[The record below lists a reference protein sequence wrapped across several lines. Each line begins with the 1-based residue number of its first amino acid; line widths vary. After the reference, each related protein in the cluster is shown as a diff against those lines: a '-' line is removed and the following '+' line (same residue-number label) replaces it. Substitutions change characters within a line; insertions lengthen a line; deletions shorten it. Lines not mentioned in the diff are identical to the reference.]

1 MGGYI
6 HTARDISMVAKSVA
20 SVSGTFR
27 AMEPERRER
36 VASYLNEIGETLIQ
50 VSNALRRGD
59 SLNELQGAMQ
69 IHIFMFAETVA
80 GIVEPSLVE
89 TLQSILGR
97 HWTYEMLESQIYDK
111 DYQYLT
117 GNEQDDFPEHDHL
130 TPKAGLTEYRLG
142 KLDEAAGMFK
152 ALAVALRAQG

>member
-1 MGGYI
+1 MGGFIY
-6 HTARDISMVAKSVA
+6 TARDISIVAKSVT

-36 VASYLNEIGETLIQ
+36 VALYLGEIGTTLTQ
-50 VSNALRRGD
+50 VSTALRKGEP
-59 SLNELQGAMQ
+59 LNELQGAMQ
-69 IHIFMFAETVA
+69 IHVLMFADTVA
-80 GIVEPSLVE
+80 GIVEPNLVE
-89 TLQSILGR
+89 TLQSILGK
-97 HWTYEMLESQIYDK
+97 HWTYEMLESQIYDE

-152 ALAVALRAQG
+152 ALAAALRAQG